1 MNYSPAE
8 FAEKLLGIVAGEVIA
23 MKAALEVVATK
34 IEKTA
39 KSEFGTYQRASG
51 KFPAWAPLTE
61 STMEQK
67 TKLGYAPPDNPLLRE
82 GDLRN
87 SIKHEVKDF
96 TAIIGSTSP
105 IMHYHEFGT
114 SKMAMRPV
122 IGPAAFRN
130 KKFIYKAIGAYVVS
144 GFYGNGKSIHSS
156 LGYNFSENEQV

>member
-1 MNYSPAE
+1 MNYSPLE
-8 FAEKLLGIVAGEVIA
+8 FSEKLIELVAEEVIA
-23 MKAALEVVATK
+23 MKTALEVVAVK

-51 KFPAWAPLTE
+51 KFPAWAPLME
-61 STMEQK
+61 STLAEK
-67 TKLGYAPPDNPLLRE
+67 TRLGYSPPDNPLLRT
-82 GDLRN
+82 GDLRS

-114 SKMAMRPV
+114 SNMAMRPV

-156 LGYNFSENEQV
+156 LGYNFSENESV